1 MTQQQSLTKPR
12 KIQTRK
18 LKKTADQIQKEEM
31 NNMINVFLK
40 TVKDGD
46 LNKDEIERF
55 SKTVQKTNKFFVPK
69 DEVAMYN

>member
-1 MTQQQSLTKPR
+1 
-12 KIQTRK
+12 
-18 LKKTADQIQKEEM
+18 
-31 NNMINVFLK
+31 MINVFLK